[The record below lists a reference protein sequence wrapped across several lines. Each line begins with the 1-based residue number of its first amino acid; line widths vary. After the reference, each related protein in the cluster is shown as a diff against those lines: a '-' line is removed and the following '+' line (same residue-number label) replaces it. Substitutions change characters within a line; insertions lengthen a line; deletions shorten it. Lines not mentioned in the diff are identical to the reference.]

1 MQSVNALP
9 PQTIELNDIHIPDQ
23 ISNFPFAYGWW
34 LLAIFLILLITLS
47 IIKIRK
53 HTKQNAIKKQALN
66 QLMNSPE
73 QSINDT
79 IALLKWAAMHYFS
92 RAQLAKLFGDSLQ
105 QFLISALP
113 SKHQEAFTTL
123 SKQGFLNQ
131 YKAPNNSNDDQMSDS
146 ADKQFTQAA
155 KLWLTHAL
163 PPKEVKASQL
173 KKEQKLQNVQK
184 AKINNKPFT
193 DSNSDNDSNNDG
205 TVQGVN
211 S

>member
-9 PQTIELNDIHIPDQ
+9 SQTIELNDIHIPEQ

-34 LLAIFLILLITLS
+34 LLAILIMLFITLS

-53 HTKQNAIKKQALN
+53 HVKQNAIKKQALY

-73 QSINDT
+73 QSINNT
-79 IALLKWAAMHYFS
+79 IALLKWTAMHYFS
-92 RAQLAKLFGDSLQ
+92 RAQLAKLFGDSLH
-105 QFLISALP
+105 QFLISTLP
-113 SKHQEAFTTL
+113 SKHQEAFTAL

-131 YKAPNNSNDDQMSDS
+131 YKNPNNNNDDQISDS
-146 ADKQFTQAA
+146 ANKQFTQAA

-173 KKEQKLQNVQK
+173 EKEQKLQK
-184 AKINNKPFT
+184 AQINNKPFT
-193 DSNSDNDSNNDG
+193 DSKSNNDG
-205 TVQGVN
+205 NNANTSQGVN